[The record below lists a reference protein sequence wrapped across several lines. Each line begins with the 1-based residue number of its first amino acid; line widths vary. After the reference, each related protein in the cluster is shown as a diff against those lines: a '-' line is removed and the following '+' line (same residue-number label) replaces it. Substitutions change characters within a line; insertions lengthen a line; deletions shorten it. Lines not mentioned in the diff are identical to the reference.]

1 MAAETRTPVKHS
13 PQGNRSSGGRGGDAR
28 RDAPRPSGS
37 AQPRPPAKPAEP
49 KVIELPES
57 ISLRDLATKMNVSP
71 INVIRELMQ
80 NGVMATINQQ
90 LDFDTAA
97 IVASAFGWEARPIPV
112 VVESQIP
119 EEVGTTPAGKP
130 AAARSL
136 TLKQRL
142 LAKEQAENEGALK
155 PRPPIVTVMGHVD
168 HGKTSL
174 LDAIRKTDVA
184 SAEAGGITQHIGA
197 YMVEHQG
204 RKVTFID
211 TPGHEAFA
219 AMRARGA
226 QVTDIAVLVVAADD
240 GVMPQTREAISH
252 ARAAQVPIVVAVNKI
267 DKPNA
272 NPELVKK
279 ELSEL
284 GLIPD
289 EWGGNTLFIPVSAK
303 QRKGIEDL
311 IEGIL
316 LVAESLDTIK
326 ANPSRKAVGTI
337 IESHLSKSKGPMAT
351 VLVQNG
357 TLNVGDAFVAGGVY
371 GRVRA
376 MFDFRGQSVKK
387 AGPSV
392 PVSITGLSEVPI
404 AGDVFEVVQD
414 ERAAR
419 ALAAQHQAKRE
430 RESGIQRATSL
441 EQYFA
446 LAKASK
452 AKKMFFI
459 VKADNQGSLPPIIEQ
474 LQKLNTSVNTEKG
487 DDVRLEVIHQGTG
500 DITESD
506 VNLAIA
512 SGAVILGYEVGMDTA
527 ARRKAESNHVDIRL
541 YDVIYNLLEDVELA
555 MKGMLAPKIVEK
567 VVGTAEVKQTFKI
580 PRVGVIAG
588 VRVTSGVAMR
598 NTKARVMRGDQVL
611 HTGSVASLK
620 RLTED
625 VKEVRQGFECGVAI
639 EGFEGF
645 KPGDV
650 IEFVTEEEQAR

>member
-1 MAAETRTPVKHS
+1 MATETRTPARS
-13 PQGNRSSGGRGGDAR
+13 SQGNRSGGRSGDGR
-28 RDAPRPSGS
+28 REGPRAPQPAPSV
-37 AQPRPPAKPAEP
+37 PPDTP
-49 KVIELPES
+49 KVLELPAS
-57 ISLRDLATKMNVSP
+57 ISLRELATRMNVSP

-97 IVASAFGWEARPIPV
+97 IVASAFGWEAKPIPAAI
-112 VVESQIP
+112 ESSAP
-119 EEVGTTPAGKP
+119 EPPTPTDSKP
-130 AAARSL
+130 APTAKAA

-142 LAKEQAENEGALK
+142 LAEEQAGDKDALK
-155 PRPPIVTVMGHVD
+155 PRPPVVTVMGHVD

-184 SAEAGGITQHIGA
+184 STEAGGITQHIGA

-204 RKVTFID
+204 RKITFLD
-211 TPGHEAFA
+211 TPGHEAFT

-240 GVMPQTREAISH
+240 GVMPQTREAIAH
-252 ARAAQVPIVVAVNKI
+252 ARAAQVPIIVALNKI

-272 NPELVKK
+272 RPEMVKK

-284 GLIPD
+284 GLVPD

-303 QRKGIEDL
+303 QRIGIEDL
-311 IEGIL
+311 LEGIL

-326 ANPSRKAVGTI
+326 ANPNRRAVGTI
-337 IESHLSKSKGPMAT
+337 IESQLSKSKGPIAT

-357 TLNVGDAFVAGGVY
+357 TLHVGDAFVAGSTY

-387 AGPSV
+387 AGPST

-404 AGDVFEVVQD
+404 AGDILEVVED
-414 ERAAR
+414 ERVAR
-419 ALAAQHQAKRE
+419 VLAEENQAKAAK
-430 RESGIQRATSL
+430 ESNARRITNL

-452 AKKMFFI
+452 ARKMFFI
-459 VKADNQGSLPPIIEQ
+459 VKADTQGSLQPLVEQ
-474 LQKLNTSVNTEKG
+474 LYKLNPPDTAQNSEA
-487 DDVRLEVIHQGTG
+487 VRLEVIHQGTG
-500 DITESD
+500 DVTESD

-512 SGAVILGYEVGMDTA
+512 SGAVILGYEVSVDTA

-541 YDVIYNLLEDVELA
+541 YDVIYNLLEDVEKA
-555 MKGMLAPKIVEK
+555 MKGLLAPKIVEK
-567 VVGTAEVKQTFKI
+567 VIGTAEVKQTFKI
-580 PRVGVIAG
+580 AKVGIVAG
-588 VRVTSGVAMR
+588 VRVASGIAAR
-598 NTKARVMRGDQVL
+598 NAKVRVRRGGQLV
-611 HTGSVASLK
+611 HTGVVASLK

-625 VKEVRQGFECGVAI
+625 VKEVRQGFECGLSI
-639 EGFEGF
+639 EGFSDF
-645 KPGDV
+645 KPGDLL
-650 IEFVTEEEQAR
+650 EFFVEEQTS

>member
-57 ISLRDLATKMNVSP
+57 ISVRDLATKMNVSP